1 MPWVR
6 SIGVPGPEL
15 GAAVESIASS
25 VCQAYRVEDKQ
36 QHFECEIGLPIAA
49 PNPLACMHHA
59 GHCPVKELRL
69 LFTAAADAMMDLRR
83 SHGNRRVA
91 DGMVVMATANRR
103 EAFKKGVAATASRT
117 YIYLHLHLHLL
128 YVHCASIA
136 SLLPSNP
143 LCLARYL
150 AAHTTTIL
158 AYTKPRSCTTPS
170 VHYLSIPWHTQP
182 DDTPDLIHSPS
193 IDTIYTYTS
202 ITYLTY

>member
-1 MPWVR
+1 MPWVV

-25 VCQAYRVEDKQ
+25 VCQAYRAEDKQ

-49 PNPLACMHHA
+49 PNPHACMHHA
-59 GHCPVKELRL
+59 GHYPVKELRL
-69 LFTAAADAMMDLRR
+69 LFTAAADAMIDLRR

-170 VHYLSIPWHTQP
+170 VHYLSITWHTQI
-182 DDTPDLIHSPS
+182 IHQTS
-193 IDTIYTYTS
+193 YTT
-202 ITYLTY
+202 LL